1 MEARQGSGSKH
12 LKALLHLAPEE
23 LTDRE
28 LMAVI
33 EGCEPW
39 KVSRDLT
46 DKELTAIAGESK

>member
-1 MEARQGSGSKH
+1 MESGGRQ
-12 LKALLHLAPEE
+12 LTVLLHMHSEE
-23 LTDRE
+23 MTDRE

-46 DKELTAIAGESK
+46 DKDLTAIAGESK